1 MLVKKINESYSS
13 IEAPK
18 ETLEKIAMFLRVE
31 KPNAHF
37 DRLIKIGVRDKYQYF
52 TSYQNGKL
60 IIYNGHRFLLKTFG
74 IEQEDELTNI
84 SDKEIED
91 FIESVKLPFKP
102 YDYQIRNIKLALQN
116 KKMLARACTSCLDPN
131 TEIEV
136 EIPQYTEQEIKEMLN
151 E

>member
-60 IIYNGHRFLLKTFG
+60 IIYNGHRFLLKAFG

-116 KKMLARACTSCLDPN
+116 KKILFRSCTSCLDPN